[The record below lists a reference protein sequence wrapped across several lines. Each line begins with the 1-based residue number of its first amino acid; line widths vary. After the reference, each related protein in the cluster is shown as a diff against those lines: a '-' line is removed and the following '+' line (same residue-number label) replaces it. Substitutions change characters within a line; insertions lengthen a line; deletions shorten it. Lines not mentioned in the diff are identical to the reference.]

1 MNAKLNVYPPSIM
14 NLSQS
19 IRTGVKW
26 LIIGNTGSR
35 ILDFAFGV
43 ILARLLVP
51 ADFGMI
57 VTVQVFTGFVSML
70 TSGGMGQALIRAK
83 EVDDNDFHA
92 VFTLQLVLGALIY
105 LGFFLA
111 APWFAEF
118 FENPLYG
125 DLLQVS
131 ALSFLMRPFAY
142 MHGSWLN
149 REMDFKRRS
158 LIGIISG
165 VVTGISSVLMARA
178 GMGVWSLTLSGLAGG
193 LVRNILLARVTALRL
208 RLNFDLAIMRRH
220 GSYGSKIVAN
230 DILGHLKNEGL
241 KLILSKIAGPAF
253 LGLFNKA
260 DSLHRLPYWMLAQPV
275 AQPVFR
281 AMSKVQDDLDQTRYM
296 FYRVITLLMAYI
308 LPFYVGLWWVA
319 EPFIGVV
326 YGAQWLPAAEP
337 LRILALAGFF
347 YIIGRPCGVVL
358 MAQNRLFQEM
368 IAQAAILVVTLGACL
383 IGLKWGLE
391 GVSWSVLG
399 SQVFA
404 TTYLYILVYRTI
416 PTRIMELVRAVAPG
430 LKLNSLL
437 FLVLAL
443 TDSLTGDLITT
454 NPALYLL
461 FMTIPGSL
469 VYLAAFLLLPIT
481 ALQSESARWRKTI
494 NGGLSFVYRSLT

>member
-1 MNAKLNVYPPSIM
+1 M

-26 LIIGNTGSR
+26 LIIGNTGGR
-35 ILDFAFGV
+35 MLEFAFGI

-57 VTVQVFTGFVSML
+57 VTIQVFTGFVGML
-70 TSGGMGQALIRAK
+70 TSGGMGQALVRAK
-83 EVDDNDFHA
+83 EVDDNDFNA
-92 VFTLQLVLGALIY
+92 VFSLQLALGILVY
-105 LGFFLA
+105 MGFFLA

-118 FENPLYG
+118 FENPLYE

-149 REMDFKRRS
+149 REMDFKKRS
-158 LIGIISG
+158 IIGIISG
-165 VVTGISSVLMARA
+165 VFTGISSVLMAWA
-178 GMGVWSLTLSGLAGG
+178 GMGVWSLILSGLAGG
-193 LVRNILLARVTALRL
+193 LLRNILLARVTELRL
-208 RLNFDLAIMRRH
+208 RLHFDVSIMRTH
-220 GSYGSKIVAN
+220 GAYGSKIVAN
-230 DILGHLKNEGL
+230 DILGNLKNQGL
-241 KLILSKIAGPAF
+241 KLILSKLAGPAF

-260 DSLHRLPYWMLAQPV
+260 DSLHRLPYWMFAQPV

-296 FYRVITLLMAYI
+296 FYRVITLLMVYI

-326 YGAQWLPAAEP
+326 YGEQWLPAAEP

-347 YIIGRPCGVVL
+347 YIIARPCGVVL

-368 IAQAAILVVTLGACL
+368 IAQAAILVVTLGSVY
-383 IGLKWGLE
+383 IGLQWGLE

-404 TTYLYILVYRTI
+404 TIYLYILVYRTI
-416 PTRIMELVRAVAPG
+416 PTRTMELVGAIAPG

-443 TDSLTGDLITT
+443 ADFLTGDLVST
-454 NPALYLL
+454 NPELYLL
-461 FMTIPGSL
+461 FMVVPGSL
-469 VYLAAFLLLPIT
+469 VYLAVFLFIPIT
-481 ALQSESARWRKTI
+481 ALQSESARWRQKI
-494 NGGLSFVYRSLT
+494 NGSLNFVYNRLT

>member
-1 MNAKLNVYPPSIM
+1 M
-14 NLSQS
+14 NLGQS
-19 IRTGVKW
+19 IRSGVKW

-35 ILDFAFGV
+35 ILEFVFGV

-57 VTVQVFTGFVSML
+57 VTIQVFTGIVSML
-70 TSGGMGQALIRAK
+70 TSGGMGQALVRAK
-83 EVDDNDFHA
+83 QVDTNDFNA
-92 VFTLQLVLGALIY
+92 VFTLQIVLGTLIY
-105 LGFFLA
+105 LGFFLS
-111 APWFAEF
+111 APWFADF
-118 FENPLYG
+118 FENPLYE
-125 DLLQVS
+125 DLLKVS
-131 ALSFLMRPFAY
+131 ALAFLMRPFAY

-158 LIGIISG
+158 VIEVLSG
-165 VVTGISSVLMARA
+165 VITGISSVFMAWN

-193 LVRNILLARVTALRL
+193 LVRNIMLARVTALSL
-208 RLNFDLAIMRRH
+208 RLNFDLAIMRKH
-220 GSYGSKIVAN
+220 GTYGSRIIAN

-241 KLILSKIAGPAF
+241 KLILSKLAGPAF

-260 DSLHRLPYWMLAQPV
+260 DSLHRLPYWMFAQPV

-281 AMSKVQDDLDQTRYM
+281 AMSKVQDDLNQTKYM
-296 FYRVITLLMAYI
+296 FYRVITLLMVYI

-326 YGAQWLPAAEP
+326 YGEKWLPAAEP

-347 YIIGRPCGVVL
+347 YIIGRPCGVLL
-358 MAQNRLFQEM
+358 MAQNRLIQEM
-368 IAQAAILVVTLGACL
+368 IAQAAILVFTLGACL
-383 IGLKWGLE
+383 IGLNWGLE

-404 TTYLYILVYRTI
+404 TSCLYILAYRTI

-437 FLVLAL
+437 LLSLAL
-443 TDSLTGDLITT
+443 TDSLTGDLRTAD
-454 NPALYLL
+454 PAIYLL
-461 FMTIPGSL
+461 LMIVTGPL
-469 VYLAAFLLLPIT
+469 VYLPAFLLLPIA
-481 ALQSESARWRKTI
+481 ALQSESARWRQKI
-494 NGGLSFVYRSLT
+494 NGGLSFVYKSLTGVPHGQ

>member
-1 MNAKLNVYPPSIM
+1 MDLG
-14 NLSQS
+14 QS
-19 IRTGVKW
+19 IRSGVKW

-35 ILDFAFGV
+35 ILEFAFGV

-57 VTVQVFTGFVSML
+57 VTIQVFTGFVSML

-83 EVDDNDFHA
+83 EVDANDFNA

-105 LGFFLA
+105 LGFFLS
-111 APWFAEF
+111 APWFADF
-118 FENPLYG
+118 FENSLYE
-125 DLLQVS
+125 DLLRVS

-149 REMDFKRRS
+149 REMDFKRKS
-158 LIGIISG
+158 IIEVISG
-165 VVTGISSVLMARA
+165 VVTGLSSVLMAWA

-193 LVRNILLARVTALRL
+193 LVRNILLARITVLNL
-208 RLNFDLAIMRRH
+208 RLNFDFAIMRRH
-220 GSYGSKIVAN
+220 GTYGSRIMAN
-230 DILGHLKNEGL
+230 DVLGRLRTEGL
-241 KLILSKIAGPAF
+241 KLILSKLAGPAF

-260 DSLHRLPYWMLAQPV
+260 DSLHRLPYWMFAQPV

-326 YGAQWLPAAEP
+326 YGEQWLPAAEP

-347 YIIGRPCGVVL
+347 YIIGRPCGVLL
-358 MAQNRLFQEM
+358 MAQNRLIQEM

-383 IGLKWGLE
+383 IGLNWGLE

-404 TTYLYILVYRTI
+404 TTFFYILVYRTI
-416 PTRIMELVRAVAPG
+416 PTRIMELVRAIAPG

-443 TDSLTGDLITT
+443 IDHLTGDLRMTD
-454 NPALYLL
+454 PALYLL
-461 FMTIPGSL
+461 LMVIPGSL
-469 VYLAAFLLLPIT
+469 VYLAAFLLLPIP
-481 ALQSESARWRKTI
+481 ALQSESARWRQKI
-494 NGGLSFVYRSLT
+494 SGSLSFVYKRLT